1 MGCHFLLQCMKVK
14 SQSEIVQSCPTLR
27 NPMDCS
33 LPGSSADGIFQAR
46 VLEWGAIA
54 SSTPRSV
61 RHRHKK
67 DPGGHQRAPQTELT
81 ASGTQLA
88 TWHERSKHDG
98 RLLCGCGLL
107 RALVS
112 WHVRN
117 CMFHLWM
124 RMFDMWNR
132 LFNLL
137 LTCCPSTHRHLSPR
151 KAGGS
156 LSCSQCLHPQDPAS
170 CLAYRRRSIM
180 NK

>member
-1 MGCHFLLQCMKVK
+1 MSDPSQPHGLQPTGLLCPWDFPGKSTGVGCHCLLHTAV
-14 SQSEIVQSCPTLR
+14 SP
-27 NPMDCS
+27 
-33 LPGSSADGIFQAR
+33 
-46 VLEWGAIA
+46 
-54 SSTPRSV
+54 
-61 RHRHKK
+61 RHKK

-81 ASGTQLA
+81 ATGTQLA
-88 TWHERSKHDG
+88 TWHECSKHDRG
-98 RLLCGCGLL
+98 LLCGCGQL